1 MHEKREPLIEE
12 EPKHRKK
19 SSAKGRARSKHKH
32 VYETVLLTRD
42 YHCKDLRNGKPKVV
56 QTTAPAK
63 VCVICGRIGEPD
75 TDPSFFLKIPITSL
89 PFTAYEKVLSEKALS
104 LPKWHAEDFWDAF
117 AVKVDEG
124 EKTE

>member
-19 SSAKGRARSKHKH
+19 SAAKGRPRSRHKH

-42 YHCKDLRNGKPKVV
+42 YHYKDLHNGNPKVV
-56 QTTAPAK
+56 QTTMPTK
-63 VCVICGRIGEPD
+63 VCIICGRIDEVD
-75 TDPSFFLKIPITSL
+75 TDSSLYLDRPIRGL
-89 PFTAYEKVLSEKALS
+89 PFEAYEKVLSEKALD
-104 LPKWHAEDFWDAF
+104 LPKWHAKDFWDAF
-117 AVKVDEG
+117 AVKVNEG